1 MTATC
6 KLTKAAG
13 DIKTLSDNSFAVL
26 HRFIST
32 FYSAPYA
39 FAPLQIGSY
48 IPQTEIAEA
57 AMFDAKLVMS
67 WAWL

>member
-13 DIKTLSDNSFAVL
+13 DIKTLPDNGFADL
-26 HRFIST
+26 HLFIC
-32 FYSAPYA
+32 FYPAQYP

-67 WAWL
+67 WAWM